1 MLTTTRSQLAVL
13 NRPTRLVHERFHK
26 ERIREH
32 MSFLDNFL
40 GNDPSHKDKAVAPY
54 IAPLERR
61 DYVAAV
67 PLLKDAMRREDAR
80 AMGLMAALTAL
91 GRGVEK
97 DPIDACNWFRQAAN
111 RGHVPSQAALGM
123 CLAAGLG
130 APADNKEAAYWLYK
144 AGVAGSM
151 QAIEVLG
158 ALAYKDNSV
167 VGPHFTEDEL
177 CRLVVSLR
185 KANGLK
191 GASAPAST
199 LLH

>member
-1 MLTTTRSQLAVL
+1 
-13 NRPTRLVHERFHK
+13 
-26 ERIREH
+26 
-32 MSFLDNFL
+32 MSFLDNFFGDDL
-40 GNDPSHKDKAVAPY
+40 SQKDKAVAPY

-61 DYVAAV
+61 DYAAAV

-130 APADNKEAAYWLYK
+130 AKADNKEAAYWLYK
-144 AGVAGSM
+144 AGVAGST

-177 CRLVVSLR
+177 CRLVMSLR

-191 GASAPAST
+191 GPSAPAST